1 MAYSFKVGSRN
12 GFGILILIIIETRS
26 PMYLEEIK
34 NIVQNNFLSN
44 VYVTGIVLPSERENE
59 LAEFI
64 PYRSYLFLE
73 FGDQLV
79 KIEAIE
85 QYSKISI
92 ALTPTYIVRVEVEDV
107 IPAKSNISDIIFDNS
122 LIDNKVSKIELFN
135 MVVKSNEIICDTLR
149 LSITNNT
156 NKQELFLDP
165 QFFGI
170 NIGGSGVE
178 ELWKYNQSEEN
189 KSIST
194 IIQF

>member
-1 MAYSFKVGSRN
+1 
-12 GFGILILIIIETRS
+12 
-26 PMYLEEIK
+26 MYLEELK
-34 NIVQNNFLSN
+34 NIVQNNLLSS
-44 VYVTGIVLPSERENE
+44 VYVTGIVLSSERENE
-59 LAEFI
+59 LAEFV
-64 PYRSYLFLE
+64 PYRSYLFFE

-92 ALTPTYIVRVEVEDV
+92 ALTPTFIVRVEVEDV
-107 IPAKSNISDIIFDNS
+107 IPAKSNISDIILDNS
-122 LIDNKVSKIELFN
+122 LIDNKVSQIELLN
-135 MVVKSNEIICDTLR
+135 MEVKSNEIICDALK

-170 NIGGSGVE
+170 NIGGFGVE
-178 ELWKYNQSEEN
+178 ELWKYNQLEEY

-194 IIQF
+194 IIEF

>member
-1 MAYSFKVGSRN
+1 
-12 GFGILILIIIETRS
+12 
-26 PMYLEEIK
+26 MYLEEIK

-44 VYVTGIVLPSERENE
+44 VYVTGIVLPSERENG
-59 LAEFI
+59 LAEFV
-64 PYRSYLFLE
+64 PYRSYLFFE

-107 IPAKSNISDIIFDNS
+107 IPTKSNISDIIFDNS
-122 LIDNKVSKIELFN
+122 LIDNKVSKIEFFN
-135 MVVKSNEIICDTLR
+135 MVVKRNEIICDTLR

-170 NIGGSGVE
+170 NIGGSDVE
-178 ELWKYNQSEEN
+178 ELWKYNQSEEY

-194 IIQF
+194 IIEF